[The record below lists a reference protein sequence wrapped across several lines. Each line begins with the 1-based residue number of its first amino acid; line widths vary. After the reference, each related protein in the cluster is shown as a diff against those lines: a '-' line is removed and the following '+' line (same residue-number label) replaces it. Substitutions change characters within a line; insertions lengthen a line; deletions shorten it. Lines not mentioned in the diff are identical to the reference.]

1 MSKDKNT
8 RLISALHKVA
18 EMVGT
23 RKEVNGNDIGLG
35 MQLQYNR
42 CMEEVRIVTD
52 GLFRVVVM
60 GTFTSGKS
68 TLINALLGSRILP
81 ESALPSTAIL
91 TFIQFGYDTDDV
103 EIHYRDIVN
112 EDGNVTKGAVEHISK
127 EKFMQTYHY
136 DIADTEKLSQM
147 GGIPRFK
154 KVAYSIVRCSLPLV
168 QDGVSIVDT
177 PGLEDKDVA
186 TELAL
191 DIAAKAQAIIYVC
204 GERGFAE
211 ADREYFEENFKGN
224 SGNVFFILNKM
235 DNITSDLQRKQAIG
249 RVRYDVKGCFVKADG
264 SVDEALMSKRVFG
277 LSSLLALDT
286 RRGMTF
292 DEDLQKDVPL
302 SEEKQ
307 TMKLQRSQFLP
318 FEEALQEFLTTDE
331 RCIAQYGKV
340 FRTLLS
346 TYNEAVEKVREDLA
360 VYEHEDNLTNE
371 QKADCQR
378 IINEIETG
386 LSATEAAFDN
396 CTLKLQNTL
405 ALLIR
410 NAIDSVDSTWEM
422 DLATLHEKIRFG
434 MKDYLSLAV
443 SNINVFKSKDER
455 TEDMKRLLQPF
466 SQIIAEHISDKIDR
480 FMEANKTVLQN
491 AIMEAEQ
498 NVNTNLANVSNLFS
512 QLGDTLT
519 EMPEMGKQEDQDW
532 LQAVISYCVGDASA
546 IVKNCAGGHTAWLEF
561 IRKAMFNGVWQWMV
575 IQIVT
580 GGWGVIICGLIE
592 WLQIK
597 NGKNEMVDRMLTDSK
612 NAALKEI
619 HAKLDERLRNMNTS
633 IAIKMNEVK
642 NAKCGESRQRL
653 NDEKGRLEE
662 IERNMNDNQFNA
674 EQERKRTTS
683 ILASMASEIK
693 SCYLDVFG
701 IPYAEEL
708 QQYKIEHL
716 WKEKRYLRNN
726 GTAYKK

>member
-42 CMEEVRIVTD
+42 CMEEARMVTD

-127 EKFMQTYHY
+127 ENFMQTYHY
-136 DIADTEKLSQM
+136 DIADTEKLSQT
-147 GGIPRFK
+147 GSIPRFK

-168 QDGVSIVDT
+168 QYGVSIVDT

-224 SGNVFFILNKM
+224 PGNVFFILNKL
-235 DNITSDLQRKQAIG
+235 DNITSDIQRKQALD

-277 LSSLLALDT
+277 LSSLLALDA

-331 RCIAQYGKV
+331 RCLAQYGKV
-340 FRTLLS
+340 FRTLLC
-346 TYNEAVEKVREDLA
+346 TYNDAVEKVREDLA

-561 IRKAMFNGVWQWMV
+561 IRKAVFNGVWQWMV

-708 QQYKIEHL
+708 ATI
-716 WKEKRYLRNN
+716 
-726 GTAYKK
+726 

>member
-277 LSSLLALDT
+277 LSSLLALDA

-519 EMPEMGKQEDQDW
+519 EMPEMGKQEGQDW

-561 IRKAMFNGVWQWMV
+561 IRKAVFNGVWQWMV

-708 QQYKIEHL
+708 ATI
-716 WKEKRYLRNN
+716 
-726 GTAYKK
+726 

>member
-18 EMVGT
+18 EMVGA
-23 RKEVNGNDIGLG
+23 RKEVNGNNIGLG

-42 CMEEVRIVTD
+42 CMEEARMVTD

-91 TFIQFGYDTDDV
+91 TFIQFGCDTDDV

-112 EDGNVTKGAVEHISK
+112 EDGNVTKGTVEHISK

-277 LSSLLALDT
+277 LSSLLALDA

-340 FRTLLS
+340 FRTLLC
-346 TYNEAVEKVREDLA
+346 TYNDAVEKVREDLA

-386 LSATEAAFDN
+386 LPATEAAFDN

-561 IRKAMFNGVWQWMV
+561 IRKAVFNGVWQWMV

-708 QQYKIEHL
+708 ATI
-716 WKEKRYLRNN
+716 
-726 GTAYKK
+726 

>member
-18 EMVGT
+18 EMVGA
-23 RKEVNGNDIGLG
+23 RKEVNGNNIGLG

-42 CMEEVRIVTD
+42 CIEEARMVTD

-91 TFIQFGYDTDDV
+91 TFIQFGCNTDDV

-224 SGNVFFILNKM
+224 PGNVFFILNKM

-264 SVDEALMSKRVFG
+264 SVDETLMSKRVFG
-277 LSSLLALDT
+277 LSSLLALDA

-331 RCIAQYGKV
+331 RCLAQYGKV
-340 FRTLLS
+340 FRTLLC
-346 TYNEAVEKVREDLA
+346 TYNDAVEKVREDLA

-455 TEDMKRLLQPF
+455 TEDMKLLLQPF

-561 IRKAMFNGVWQWMV
+561 IRKAVFNGVWQWMV

-597 NGKNEMVDRMLTDSK
+597 NGKNEMVDRMFTDSK

-653 NDEKGRLEE
+653 NDEKSRLEE

-683 ILASMASEIK
+683 ILAPMASEIK

-708 QQYKIEHL
+708 ATI
-716 WKEKRYLRNN
+716 
-726 GTAYKK
+726 

>member
-42 CMEEVRIVTD
+42 CMEEARIVTD

-127 EKFMQTYHY
+127 ENFMQTYHY
-136 DIADTEKLSQM
+136 DIADTEKLSQT
-147 GGIPRFK
+147 GSIPRFK

-168 QDGVSIVDT
+168 QYGVSIVDT

-224 SGNVFFILNKM
+224 PGNVFFILNKM
-235 DNITSDLQRKQAIG
+235 DNITSDIQRKQALD

-277 LSSLLALDT
+277 LSSLLALDA

-318 FEEALQEFLTTDE
+318 FEEALLEFLATDE

-346 TYNEAVEKVREDLA
+346 TYNEAVDKVRENLA
-360 VYEHEDNLTNE
+360 VYEHEDKLTNE

-410 NAIDSVDSTWEM
+410 NAIDSVDSTWEV

-561 IRKAMFNGVWQWMV
+561 IRKAVFNGVWQWMV

-597 NGKNEMVDRMLTDSK
+597 NGKNEMIDRMLTDSK

-662 IERNMNDNQFNA
+662 IERNMNDINSTLSRSVSARQVYW
-674 EQERKRTTS
+674 
-683 ILASMASEIK
+683 L
-693 SCYLDVFG
+693 
-701 IPYAEEL
+701 
-708 QQYKIEHL
+708 L
-716 WKEKRYLRNN
+716 WHQK
-726 GTAYKK
+726 

>member
-18 EMVGT
+18 EMVGA
-23 RKEVNGNDIGLG
+23 RKEVNGNNIGLG

-42 CMEEVRIVTD
+42 CMEEARMVTD

-91 TFIQFGYDTDDV
+91 TFIQFGCDTDDV

-147 GGIPRFK
+147 GGIPHFK

-204 GERGFAE
+204 DERGFAE

-264 SVDEALMSKRVFG
+264 SVDAALMSKRVFG
-277 LSSLLALDT
+277 LSSLLALDA

-340 FRTLLS
+340 FRTLLC
-346 TYNEAVEKVREDLA
+346 TYNDAVEKVREDLA

-386 LSATEAAFDN
+386 LPATEAAFDN

-561 IRKAMFNGVWQWMV
+561 IRKAVFNGVWQWMV

-683 ILASMASEIK
+683 TLASMASEIK

-708 QQYKIEHL
+708 ATI
-716 WKEKRYLRNN
+716 
-726 GTAYKK
+726 

>member
-42 CMEEVRIVTD
+42 CMEEARIVTD

-127 EKFMQTYHY
+127 ENFMQTYHY
-136 DIADTEKLSQM
+136 DIADTEKLSQT
-147 GGIPRFK
+147 GSIPRFK

-168 QDGVSIVDT
+168 QYGVSIVDT

-277 LSSLLALDT
+277 LSSLLALDA

-331 RCIAQYGKV
+331 RCLAQYGKV
-340 FRTLLS
+340 FRTLLC
-346 TYNEAVEKVREDLA
+346 TYNDAVEKVREDLA

-546 IVKNCAGGHTAWLEF
+546 IVKNCAGGHTAWLVF
-561 IRKAMFNGVWQWMV
+561 IRKAVFNGVWQWMV

-642 NAKCGESRQRL
+642 NAKCGEGRQRL

-708 QQYKIEHL
+708 ATI
-716 WKEKRYLRNN
+716 
-726 GTAYKK
+726 

>member
-42 CMEEVRIVTD
+42 CMEEARIVTD

-127 EKFMQTYHY
+127 ENFMQTYHC
-136 DIADTEKLSQM
+136 DIADTEKLSQT
-147 GGIPRFK
+147 GSIPRFK

-168 QDGVSIVDT
+168 QYGVSIVDT

-224 SGNVFFILNKM
+224 PGNVFFILNKL
-235 DNITSDLQRKQAIG
+235 DNITSDIQRKQALD

-277 LSSLLALDT
+277 LSSLLALDA

-331 RCIAQYGKV
+331 RCLAQYGKV
-340 FRTLLS
+340 FRTLLC
-346 TYNEAVEKVREDLA
+346 TYNDAVEKVREDLA

-561 IRKAMFNGVWQWMV
+561 IRKAVFNGVWQWMV

-708 QQYKIEHL
+708 ATI
-716 WKEKRYLRNN
+716 
-726 GTAYKK
+726 

>member
-42 CMEEVRIVTD
+42 CMEEARIVTD

-127 EKFMQTYHY
+127 ENFMQTYHY
-136 DIADTEKLSQM
+136 DITDTEKLSQT
-147 GGIPRFK
+147 GSIPRFK

-168 QDGVSIVDT
+168 QYGVSIVDT

-277 LSSLLALDT
+277 LSSLLALDA

-331 RCIAQYGKV
+331 RCLAQYGKV
-340 FRTLLS
+340 FRTLLC
-346 TYNEAVEKVREDLA
+346 TYNDAVEKVREDLA

-561 IRKAMFNGVWQWMV
+561 IRKAVFNGVWQWMV

-597 NGKNEMVDRMLTDSK
+597 NGKNEMVDRMFTDSK

-708 QQYKIEHL
+708 ATI
-716 WKEKRYLRNN
+716 
-726 GTAYKK
+726 

>member
-277 LSSLLALDT
+277 LSSLLALDA

-561 IRKAMFNGVWQWMV
+561 IRKAVFNGVWQWMV

-619 HAKLDERLRNMNTS
+619 HTKLDERLRNMNTS

-708 QQYKIEHL
+708 ATI
-716 WKEKRYLRNN
+716 
-726 GTAYKK
+726 

>member
-42 CMEEVRIVTD
+42 CMEEARIVTD

-127 EKFMQTYHY
+127 ENFMQTYHY
-136 DIADTEKLSQM
+136 DIADTEKLSQT
-147 GGIPRFK
+147 GSIPRFK

-168 QDGVSIVDT
+168 QYGVSIVDT

-277 LSSLLALDT
+277 LSSLLALDA

-331 RCIAQYGKV
+331 RCLAQYGKV
-340 FRTLLS
+340 FRTLLC
-346 TYNEAVEKVREDLA
+346 TYNDAVEKVREDLA
-360 VYEHEDNLTNE
+360 VYEREDNLTNE

-561 IRKAMFNGVWQWMV
+561 IRKAVFNGVWQWMV

-597 NGKNEMVDRMLTDSK
+597 NGKNEMVDRMFTDSK

-653 NDEKGRLEE
+653 NDEKSRLEE

-701 IPYAEEL
+701 IPYAEAL
-708 QQYKIEHL
+708 ATI
-716 WKEKRYLRNN
+716 
-726 GTAYKK
+726 

>member
-1 MSKDKNT
+1 
-8 RLISALHKVA
+8 
-18 EMVGT
+18 MV
-23 RKEVNGNDIGLG
+23 
-35 MQLQYNR
+35 QY
-42 CMEEVRIVTD
+42 
-52 GLFRVVVM
+52 
-60 GTFTSGKS
+60 
-68 TLINALLGSRILP
+68 
-81 ESALPSTAIL
+81 
-91 TFIQFGYDTDDV
+91 
-103 EIHYRDIVN
+103 
-112 EDGNVTKGAVEHISK
+112 
-127 EKFMQTYHY
+127 
-136 DIADTEKLSQM
+136 
-147 GGIPRFK
+147 
-154 KVAYSIVRCSLPLV
+154 
-168 QDGVSIVDT
+168 GVSIVDT

-277 LSSLLALDT
+277 LSSLLALDA

-292 DEDLQKDVPL
+292 NEDLQKDVPL

-331 RCIAQYGKV
+331 RCLAQYGKV
-340 FRTLLS
+340 FRTLLC
-346 TYNEAVEKVREDLA
+346 TYNDAVEKVREDLA

-561 IRKAMFNGVWQWMV
+561 IRKAVFNGVWQWMV

-597 NGKNEMVDRMLTDSK
+597 NEKNEMVDRMLTDSK

-619 HAKLDERLRNMNTS
+619 HTKLDERLHEMNAN
-633 IAIKMNEVK
+633 IAIKVNEVK
-642 NAKCGESRQRL
+642 SAKCGESRQRL
-653 NDEKGRLEE
+653 TDERLRLAE
-662 IERNMNDNQFNA
+662 IERNINDNHFNA
-674 EQERKRTTS
+674 DHERQRTTG
-683 ILASMASEIK
+683 ILTTMASEIK
-693 SCYLDVFG
+693 CCYLDVFG

-708 QQYKIEHL
+708 ATL
-716 WKEKRYLRNN
+716 
-726 GTAYKK
+726 

>member
-18 EMVGT
+18 EMVGA
-23 RKEVNGNDIGLG
+23 RKEVNGNNIGLG

-42 CMEEVRIVTD
+42 CMEEARMVTD

-81 ESALPSTAIL
+81 ESALPSTAML
-91 TFIQFGYDTDDV
+91 TFIQFGCDTDDV

-186 TELAL
+186 TELVL

-277 LSSLLALDT
+277 LSSLLALDA

-340 FRTLLS
+340 FRTLLC
-346 TYNEAVEKVREDLA
+346 TYNDAVEKVREDLA

-386 LSATEAAFDN
+386 LPATEAAFDN

-561 IRKAMFNGVWQWMV
+561 IRKAVFNGVWQWMV

-708 QQYKIEHL
+708 ATI
-716 WKEKRYLRNN
+716 
-726 GTAYKK
+726 

>member
-277 LSSLLALDT
+277 LSSLLALDA

-360 VYEHEDNLTNE
+360 IYEHEDNLTNE

-561 IRKAMFNGVWQWMV
+561 IRKAVFNGVWQWMV

-597 NGKNEMVDRMLTDSK
+597 NGKNEMVDHMLTDSK

-708 QQYKIEHL
+708 ATI
-716 WKEKRYLRNN
+716 
-726 GTAYKK
+726 

>member
-42 CMEEVRIVTD
+42 CMEEARIVTD
-52 GLFRVVVM
+52 GLFRVFVM

-127 EKFMQTYHY
+127 ENFMQTYHY
-136 DIADTEKLSQM
+136 DIADTEKLSQT
-147 GGIPRFK
+147 GSIPRFK

-168 QDGVSIVDT
+168 QYGVSIVDT

-224 SGNVFFILNKM
+224 PGNVFFILNKL
-235 DNITSDLQRKQAIG
+235 DNITSDIQRKQALD

-277 LSSLLALDT
+277 LSSLLALDA

-331 RCIAQYGKV
+331 RCLAQYGKV
-340 FRTLLS
+340 FRTLLC
-346 TYNEAVEKVREDLA
+346 TYNDAVEKVREDWA

-561 IRKAMFNGVWQWMV
+561 IRKAVFNGVWQWMV

-708 QQYKIEHL
+708 ATI
-716 WKEKRYLRNN
+716 
-726 GTAYKK
+726 

>member
-8 RLISALHKVA
+8 RLISVLHKVA
-18 EMVGT
+18 EMVGI

-42 CMEEVRIVTD
+42 CMEEARIVTD

-112 EDGNVTKGAVEHISK
+112 EDGNVTKGTVEHISK
-127 EKFMQTYHY
+127 ENFIQTYHY
-136 DIADTEKLSQM
+136 DIADNEKLSQT
-147 GGIPRFK
+147 GSIPRFK

-211 ADREYFEENFKGN
+211 ADCEYFEENFKGN
-224 SGNVFFILNKM
+224 PGNVFFILNKM
-235 DNITSDLQRKQAIG
+235 DNITSDIQRKQALD

-277 LSSLLALDT
+277 LSSLLALDA

-340 FRTLLS
+340 FRTLLC
-346 TYNEAVEKVREDLA
+346 TYNDAVEKVREDLA

-561 IRKAMFNGVWQWMV
+561 IRKAVFNGVWQWMV

-642 NAKCGESRQRL
+642 NAKCGENRQRL
-653 NDEKGRLEE
+653 NDEKGRMEE

-674 EQERKRTTS
+674 ERERKRTTS

-708 QQYKIEHL
+708 ATI
-716 WKEKRYLRNN
+716 
-726 GTAYKK
+726 

>member
-1 MSKDKNT
+1 
-8 RLISALHKVA
+8 
-18 EMVGT
+18 
-23 RKEVNGNDIGLG
+23 
-35 MQLQYNR
+35 
-42 CMEEVRIVTD
+42 
-52 GLFRVVVM
+52 M

-127 EKFMQTYHY
+127 ENFMQTYHY
-136 DIADTEKLSQM
+136 DIADTEKLSQT
-147 GGIPRFK
+147 GSIPRFK

-168 QDGVSIVDT
+168 QYGVSIVDT

-224 SGNVFFILNKM
+224 PGNVFFILNKL
-235 DNITSDLQRKQAIG
+235 DNITSDIQRKQALD

-277 LSSLLALDT
+277 LSSLLALDA

-331 RCIAQYGKV
+331 RCLAQYGKV
-340 FRTLLS
+340 FRTLLC
-346 TYNEAVEKVREDLA
+346 TYNDAVEKVREDLA

-378 IINEIETG
+378 IINELETG

-561 IRKAMFNGVWQWMV
+561 IRKAVFNGVWQWMV

-708 QQYKIEHL
+708 ATI
-716 WKEKRYLRNN
+716 
-726 GTAYKK
+726 

>member
-211 ADREYFEENFKGN
+211 ADREYFEENFKEN

-277 LSSLLALDT
+277 LSSLLALDA

-561 IRKAMFNGVWQWMV
+561 IRKAVFNGVWQWMV

-597 NGKNEMVDRMLTDSK
+597 NGKNEMVDHMLTDSK

-619 HAKLDERLRNMNTS
+619 HAKLDERIRNMNTS

-708 QQYKIEHL
+708 ATI
-716 WKEKRYLRNN
+716 
-726 GTAYKK
+726 

>member
-42 CMEEVRIVTD
+42 CMEEARIVTD

-127 EKFMQTYHY
+127 ENFMQTYHY
-136 DIADTEKLSQM
+136 DIADTEKLSQT
-147 GGIPRFK
+147 GSIPRFK

-168 QDGVSIVDT
+168 QYGVSIVDT

-224 SGNVFFILNKM
+224 PGNVFFILNKL
-235 DNITSDLQRKQAIG
+235 DNITSDIQRKQALD

-277 LSSLLALDT
+277 LSSLLALDA

-307 TMKLQRSQFLP
+307 AMKLQRSQFLP

-331 RCIAQYGKV
+331 RCLAQYGKV
-340 FRTLLS
+340 FRTLLC
-346 TYNEAVEKVREDLA
+346 TYNDAVEKVREDWA

-561 IRKAMFNGVWQWMV
+561 IRKAVFNGVWQWMV

-708 QQYKIEHL
+708 ATI
-716 WKEKRYLRNN
+716 
-726 GTAYKK
+726 

>member
-18 EMVGT
+18 EMVGA
-23 RKEVNGNDIGLG
+23 RKEVNGNNIGLG

-42 CMEEVRIVTD
+42 CIEEARMVTD

-91 TFIQFGYDTDDV
+91 TFIQFGCDTDDV

-264 SVDEALMSKRVFG
+264 SVDETLMSKRVFG
-277 LSSLLALDT
+277 LSSLLALDA

-331 RCIAQYGKV
+331 RCLAQYGKV
-340 FRTLLS
+340 FRTLLC
-346 TYNEAVEKVREDLA
+346 TYNDAVEKVREDLA

-466 SQIIAEHISDKIDR
+466 SQIVAEHISDKIDR

-561 IRKAMFNGVWQWMV
+561 IRKAVFNGVWQWMV

-633 IAIKMNEVK
+633 IVIKMNEVK
-642 NAKCGESRQRL
+642 NAKCGENRQRL

-674 EQERKRTTS
+674 ERERKRTTS

-708 QQYKIEHL
+708 ATI
-716 WKEKRYLRNN
+716 
-726 GTAYKK
+726 

>member
-23 RKEVNGNDIGLG
+23 SKEVNGNDIGLG

-42 CMEEVRIVTD
+42 CMEEARIVTD

-127 EKFMQTYHY
+127 ENFMQTYHY
-136 DIADTEKLSQM
+136 DIADTEKLSQT
-147 GGIPRFK
+147 GSILRFK

-168 QDGVSIVDT
+168 QYGVSIVDT

-224 SGNVFFILNKM
+224 PGNVFFILNKL
-235 DNITSDLQRKQAIG
+235 DNITSDIQRKQALD

-277 LSSLLALDT
+277 LSSLLALDA

-331 RCIAQYGKV
+331 RCLAQYGKV
-340 FRTLLS
+340 FRTLLC
-346 TYNEAVEKVREDLA
+346 TYNDAVEKVREDLA

-561 IRKAMFNGVWQWMV
+561 IRKAVFNGVWQWMV

-708 QQYKIEHL
+708 ATI
-716 WKEKRYLRNN
+716 
-726 GTAYKK
+726 

>member
-42 CMEEVRIVTD
+42 CMEEARIVTD

-127 EKFMQTYHY
+127 ENFMQTYHY
-136 DIADTEKLSQM
+136 DIADTEKLSQT
-147 GGIPRFK
+147 GSIPRFK

-168 QDGVSIVDT
+168 QYGVSIVDT

-224 SGNVFFILNKM
+224 PGNVFFILNKL
-235 DNITSDLQRKQAIG
+235 DNITSDIQRKQALD

-277 LSSLLALDT
+277 LSSLLALDA

-331 RCIAQYGKV
+331 RCLAQYGKV
-340 FRTLLS
+340 FRTLLC
-346 TYNEAVEKVREDLA
+346 TYNDAVEKVREDLA

-561 IRKAMFNGVWQWMV
+561 IRKAVFNGVWQWMV

-580 GGWGVIICGLIE
+580 GGWSVIICGLIE

-708 QQYKIEHL
+708 ATI
-716 WKEKRYLRNN
+716 
-726 GTAYKK
+726 

>member
-42 CMEEVRIVTD
+42 CMEEARIVTD

-127 EKFMQTYHY
+127 ENFMQTYHY
-136 DIADTEKLSQM
+136 DIADTEKLSQT
-147 GGIPRFK
+147 GSIPRFK

-168 QDGVSIVDT
+168 QYGVSIVDT

-224 SGNVFFILNKM
+224 PGNVFFILNKL
-235 DNITSDLQRKQAIG
+235 DNITSDIQRKQALD

-264 SVDEALMSKRVFG
+264 SVDKALMSKRVFG
-277 LSSLLALDT
+277 LSSLLALDA

-331 RCIAQYGKV
+331 RCLAQYGKV
-340 FRTLLS
+340 FRTLLC
-346 TYNEAVEKVREDLA
+346 TYNDAVEKVREDLA

-561 IRKAMFNGVWQWMV
+561 IRKAVFNGVWQWMV

-708 QQYKIEHL
+708 ATI
-716 WKEKRYLRNN
+716 
-726 GTAYKK
+726 

>member
-18 EMVGT
+18 EMVGA

-42 CMEEVRIVTD
+42 CMEEARVVTD

-91 TFIQFGYDTDDV
+91 TFIQFGCDTDDV

-168 QDGVSIVDT
+168 QYGVSIVDT

-277 LSSLLALDT
+277 LSSLLALDA

-318 FEEALQEFLTTDE
+318 FEEALHEFLTTDE
-331 RCIAQYGKV
+331 RCLAQYGKV
-340 FRTLLS
+340 FRTLLC
-346 TYNEAVEKVREDLA
+346 TYNDAVEKVREDLA

-561 IRKAMFNGVWQWMV
+561 IRKAVFNGVWQWMV

-642 NAKCGESRQRL
+642 NAKCGENRQRL

-674 EQERKRTTS
+674 ERERKRTTS

-708 QQYKIEHL
+708 ATI
-716 WKEKRYLRNN
+716 
-726 GTAYKK
+726 

>member
-42 CMEEVRIVTD
+42 CMEEARIVTD

-112 EDGNVTKGAVEHISK
+112 EDGNVTKGAMEHISK
-127 EKFMQTYHY
+127 ENFMQTYHY
-136 DIADTEKLSQM
+136 DIADTEKLSQT
-147 GGIPRFK
+147 GSIPRFK

-168 QDGVSIVDT
+168 QYGVSIVDT

-224 SGNVFFILNKM
+224 PGNVFFILNKL
-235 DNITSDLQRKQAIG
+235 DNITSDIQRKQALD

-277 LSSLLALDT
+277 LSSLLALDA

-331 RCIAQYGKV
+331 RCLAQYGKV
-340 FRTLLS
+340 FRTLLC
-346 TYNEAVEKVREDLA
+346 TYNDAVEKVREDWA

-561 IRKAMFNGVWQWMV
+561 IRKAVFNGVWQWMV

-708 QQYKIEHL
+708 ATI
-716 WKEKRYLRNN
+716 
-726 GTAYKK
+726 

>member
-18 EMVGT
+18 EMVGA
-23 RKEVNGNDIGLG
+23 RKEVNGNNIGLG

-42 CMEEVRIVTD
+42 CMEEARMVTD

-91 TFIQFGYDTDDV
+91 TFIQFGCDTDDV

-235 DNITSDLQRKQAIG
+235 DNITSDIQRKQAIG

-277 LSSLLALDT
+277 LSSLLALDA

-331 RCIAQYGKV
+331 RCLAQYGKV
-340 FRTLLS
+340 FRTLLC
-346 TYNEAVEKVREDLA
+346 TYNDAVENVREDLA

-410 NAIDSVDSTWEM
+410 NAIDSVDSTWEV

-512 QLGDTLT
+512 LLGDTLT

-546 IVKNCAGGHTAWLEF
+546 IVKNCTGGHTAWLEF
-561 IRKAMFNGVWQWMV
+561 IRKAVFNGVWQWMV

-683 ILASMASEIK
+683 ILTSMASEIK

-708 QQYKIEHL
+708 ATI
-716 WKEKRYLRNN
+716 
-726 GTAYKK
+726 

>member
-18 EMVGT
+18 EMVGA
-23 RKEVNGNDIGLG
+23 RKEVNGNNIGLG

-42 CMEEVRIVTD
+42 CMEEARMVTD

-68 TLINALLGSRILP
+68 TLINALLDSRILP

-91 TFIQFGYDTDDV
+91 TFIQFGCDTDDV

-277 LSSLLALDT
+277 LSSLLALDA

-340 FRTLLS
+340 FRTLLC
-346 TYNEAVEKVREDLA
+346 TYNDAVEKVREDLA

-386 LSATEAAFDN
+386 LPATEAAFDN

-561 IRKAMFNGVWQWMV
+561 IRKAVFNGVWQWMV

-708 QQYKIEHL
+708 ATI
-716 WKEKRYLRNN
+716 
-726 GTAYKK
+726 

>member
-42 CMEEVRIVTD
+42 CMEEARIVTD

-127 EKFMQTYHY
+127 ENFMQTYHY
-136 DIADTEKLSQM
+136 DIADTEKLSQT
-147 GGIPRFK
+147 GSIPRFK
-154 KVAYSIVRCSLPLV
+154 KVVYSIVRCSLPLV
-168 QDGVSIVDT
+168 QYGVSIVDT

-224 SGNVFFILNKM
+224 PGNVFFILNKM

-277 LSSLLALDT
+277 LSSLLALDA

-340 FRTLLS
+340 FRTLLC
-346 TYNEAVEKVREDLA
+346 TYNDAVEKVRENLA
-360 VYEHEDNLTNE
+360 VYEHEDKLTNE
-371 QKADCQR
+371 QKAECQS

-561 IRKAMFNGVWQWMV
+561 IRKAVFNGVWQWMV

-708 QQYKIEHL
+708 ATI
-716 WKEKRYLRNN
+716 
-726 GTAYKK
+726 

>member
-42 CMEEVRIVTD
+42 CMEEARIVTD

-91 TFIQFGYDTDDV
+91 TFIQFGCDTDDV

-147 GGIPRFK
+147 GGFPRFK

-235 DNITSDLQRKQAIG
+235 DNIISDLQRKQAIG

-277 LSSLLALDT
+277 LSSLLALDA

-318 FEEALQEFLTTDE
+318 FEEALQEFLTTDG
-331 RCIAQYGKV
+331 RCLAQYGKI
-340 FRTLLS
+340 FRTLLC
-346 TYNEAVEKVREDLA
+346 TYNDAVEKVREDLA

-561 IRKAMFNGVWQWMV
+561 IRKAVFNGVWQWMV

-597 NGKNEMVDRMLTDSK
+597 NGKNDMVDRMLTDSK

-642 NAKCGESRQRL
+642 NAKCGESQQRL
-653 NDEKGRLEE
+653 NDEKCRLEE

-708 QQYKIEHL
+708 ATI
-716 WKEKRYLRNN
+716 
-726 GTAYKK
+726 

>member
-8 RLISALHKVA
+8 RLISVLHKVA
-18 EMVGT
+18 EMVGI

-42 CMEEVRIVTD
+42 CMEEARIVTD

-112 EDGNVTKGAVEHISK
+112 EDGNVTKGTVEHISK
-127 EKFMQTYHY
+127 KNFIQTYHY
-136 DIADTEKLSQM
+136 DIADNEKLSQT
-147 GGIPRFK
+147 GSIPRFK

-224 SGNVFFILNKM
+224 PGNVFFILNKM
-235 DNITSDLQRKQAIG
+235 DNITSDIQRKQALD

-277 LSSLLALDT
+277 LSSLLALDA

-340 FRTLLS
+340 FRTLLC
-346 TYNEAVEKVREDLA
+346 TYNDAVEKVREDLA

-561 IRKAMFNGVWQWMV
+561 IRKAVFNGVWQWMV

-642 NAKCGESRQRL
+642 NAKCGENRQRL
-653 NDEKGRLEE
+653 NDEKGRMEE

-674 EQERKRTTS
+674 ERERKRTTS

-693 SCYLDVFG
+693 RCYLDVFG

-708 QQYKIEHL
+708 ATI
-716 WKEKRYLRNN
+716 
-726 GTAYKK
+726 

>member
-1 MSKDKNT
+1 MSKDKNI
-8 RLISALHKVA
+8 RLFSALHSVA
-18 EMVGT
+18 DMVGA
-23 RKEVNGNDIGLG
+23 RKELNGNDIGLG
-35 MQLQYNR
+35 MQLQHNR
-42 CMEEVRIVTD
+42 CMEEARMVTD

-68 TLINALLGSRILP
+68 TLINALLGSKILP

-91 TFIQFGYDTDDV
+91 TFIQFGCDADDV

-112 EDGNVTKGAVEHISK
+112 EDGTVAKGAVEHIGK
-127 EKFMQTYHY
+127 ENFMQTYHY

-147 GGIPRFK
+147 GSIPRFK
-154 KVAYSIVRCSLPLV
+154 EIAYSIIRSSLPLV

-224 SGNVFFILNKM
+224 PGNVFFVLNKI
-235 DNITSDLQRKQAIG
+235 DNIASEIQRKQAID
-249 RVRYDVKGCFVKADG
+249 RVRYDVKGCFMKADG

-277 LSSLLALDT
+277 LSSLLALNA
-286 RRGMTF
+286 RRGMAF

-307 TMKLQRSQFLP
+307 TMKLQRSQFLS
-318 FEEALQEFLTTDE
+318 FEEALQEFLSTDE

-340 FRTLLS
+340 FRTLLR
-346 TYNEAVEKVREDLA
+346 TYNDAVEKVHEDLA
-360 VYEHEDNLTNE
+360 VYEHKSNLTDE
-371 QKADCQR
+371 QKAECQR
-378 IINEIETG
+378 IINEIEAG
-386 LSATEAAFDN
+386 LLVTEVAFDN

-491 AIMEAEQ
+491 AINESER
-498 NVNTNLANVSNLFS
+498 NVNTNLANISSLFS

-519 EMPEMGKQEDQDW
+519 EAPEMGKQEDQDW
-532 LQAVISYCVGDASA
+532 LQAVISYCV
-546 IVKNCAGGHTAWLEF
+546 
-561 IRKAMFNGVWQWMV
+561 
-575 IQIVT
+575 
-580 GGWGVIICGLIE
+580 
-592 WLQIK
+592 
-597 NGKNEMVDRMLTDSK
+597 
-612 NAALKEI
+612 
-619 HAKLDERLRNMNTS
+619 
-633 IAIKMNEVK
+633 
-642 NAKCGESRQRL
+642 
-653 NDEKGRLEE
+653 
-662 IERNMNDNQFNA
+662 
-674 EQERKRTTS
+674 
-683 ILASMASEIK
+683 
-693 SCYLDVFG
+693 
-701 IPYAEEL
+701 
-708 QQYKIEHL
+708 
-716 WKEKRYLRNN
+716 
-726 GTAYKK
+726 

>member
-8 RLISALHKVA
+8 RLISVLHKVA
-18 EMVGT
+18 EMVGI

-42 CMEEVRIVTD
+42 CMEEARIVTD

-112 EDGNVTKGAVEHISK
+112 EDGNVTKGTVEHISK
-127 EKFMQTYHY
+127 ENFIQTYHY
-136 DIADTEKLSQM
+136 DIADNEKLSQT
-147 GGIPRFK
+147 GSIPRFK

-224 SGNVFFILNKM
+224 PGNVFFILNKM
-235 DNITSDLQRKQAIG
+235 DNITSDIQRKQALD

-277 LSSLLALDT
+277 LSSLLALDA

-340 FRTLLS
+340 FRTLLC
-346 TYNEAVEKVREDLA
+346 TYNDAVEKVREDLA

-561 IRKAMFNGVWQWMV
+561 IRKAVFNGVWQWMV

-619 HAKLDERLRNMNTS
+619 HAKLDDRLRNMNTS

-653 NDEKGRLEE
+653 NDEKGRMEE

-708 QQYKIEHL
+708 ATI
-716 WKEKRYLRNN
+716 
-726 GTAYKK
+726 

>member
-42 CMEEVRIVTD
+42 CMEEARIVTD

-127 EKFMQTYHY
+127 ENFMQTYHY
-136 DIADTEKLSQM
+136 DIADTEKLSQT
-147 GGIPRFK
+147 GSIPRFK

-168 QDGVSIVDT
+168 QYGVSIVDT

-277 LSSLLALDT
+277 LSSLLALDA

-331 RCIAQYGKV
+331 RCLAQYGKV
-340 FRTLLS
+340 FRTLLC
-346 TYNEAVEKVREDLA
+346 TYNDAVEKVREDLA

-561 IRKAMFNGVWQWMV
+561 IRKAVFNGVWQWMV
-575 IQIVT
+575 IQIAT

-597 NGKNEMVDRMLTDSK
+597 NGKNEMVDRMFTDSK

-642 NAKCGESRQRL
+642 NAKCVESRQRL

-674 EQERKRTTS
+674 EQERKRTTRV
-683 ILASMASEIK
+683 LASMASEIK

-701 IPYAEEL
+701 IPYAEE
-708 QQYKIEHL
+708 QATI
-716 WKEKRYLRNN
+716 
-726 GTAYKK
+726 